1 MKKLNKLIA
10 DGGGGKEGIEHARQ
24 FFSEQMTAREL
35 TERTTEEPSATLK
48 DDMVYGS
55 AMMGPKIGQGFYQN
69 LNGNF
74 TPITMDLWFMRAWG
88 RITNTGVAG
97 GGHEKQME
105 RFVGALKDAG
115 HPVPRSEADRIEL
128 AAKIYKE
135 HERAFA
141 AAAKAKEEYEKT
153 ELILASERLTLM
165 ANGMMVEQPKNGSQR
180 KWITSVFNKA
190 IAKLKSE
197 RGITLTPAGA
207 QATWWWP
214 EKILWEEMGV
224 RGKERDTD
232 YAKSLSTLSKKRQD
246 A

>member
-1 MKKLNKLIA
+1 ML
-10 DGGGGKEGIEHARQ
+10 
-24 FFSEQMTAREL
+24 
-35 TERTTEEPSATLK
+35 
-48 DDMVYGS
+48 YGS
-55 AMMGPKIGQGFYQN
+55 AMLGPKIGQGFYQN

-97 GGHEKQME
+97 GGYEKQME
-105 RFVGALKDAG
+105 RFVGALRDAG
-115 HPVPRSEADRIEL
+115 HPVPNSDADRVEL
-128 AAKIYKE
+128 GEKIFNE

-141 AAAKAKEEYEKT
+141 AAAKAKEPYEKT

-165 ANGMMVEQPKNGSQR
+165 AKGMMVEQPKNGSQR

-190 IAKLKSE
+190 LEKLKTE

-214 EKILWEEMGV
+214 EKILWEQMGV

-232 YAKSLSTLSKKRQD
+232 YAKSLSTLAKKKRD
-246 A
+246 V

>member
-1 MKKLNKLIA
+1 ML
-10 DGGGGKEGIEHARQ
+10 
-24 FFSEQMTAREL
+24 
-35 TERTTEEPSATLK
+35 
-48 DDMVYGS
+48 
-55 AMMGPKIGQGFYQN
+55 GPKIGQGFYQN

-88 RITNTGVAG
+88 RITNTGVSATG
-97 GGHEKQME
+97 IEDQMT

-115 HPVPRSEADRIEL
+115 HPVPRKEADRIDL
-128 AAKIYKE
+128 AAKIFKE

-141 AAAKAKEEYEKT
+141 AATKAGTAGDYDKS
-153 ELILASERLTLM
+153 ELILSSERLTYV
-165 ANGMMVEQPKNGSQR
+165 AEGAMVEAPKNGTQR
-180 KWITSVFNKA
+180 KWITSVFNRA
-190 IAKLKSE
+190 LDKLKQDH
-197 RGITLTPAGA
+197 GIELTPAGA

-232 YAKSLSTLSKKRQD
+232 YAKSLKALAKKKGD